1 MTRKTRVYSWG
12 VMYKLAAEHGLT
24 LRFHN
29 EKGISPRTFQL
40 GKRGTTAESEV
51 ILANLSVADIEDDY
65 KLSNGMTMKQTI
77 MAHAIRSKK

>member
-12 VMYKLAAEHGLT
+12 VMSKLAAEHGLT
-24 LRFHN
+24 IRFHN

-77 MAHAIRSKK
+77 MANAIRSKK